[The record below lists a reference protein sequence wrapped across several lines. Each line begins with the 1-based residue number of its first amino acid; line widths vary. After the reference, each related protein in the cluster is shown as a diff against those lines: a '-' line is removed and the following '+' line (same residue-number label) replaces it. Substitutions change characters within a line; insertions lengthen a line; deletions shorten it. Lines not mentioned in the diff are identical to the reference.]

1 MWYLGA
7 LAVALGLSF
16 LPVRRLGWV
25 TDLSGIVTAPTVPF
39 GDVTRRVVVWLKPAP
54 NRGESPETAALQQE
68 IDRFRT
74 LYHAERERVEELR
87 QRIEQLERTRE
98 IDPGVA
104 FDALTATI
112 TGRNTQS
119 AGEVYVLNRG
129 SGRRAQRGAVV
140 VYNGSHLM
148 GRIESVT
155 TLTSLMIPIT
165 NPAIGPIEGFAAPA
179 AGADARNVSGERPR
193 TFLTPQKDGTLRGDI
208 ARDAG
213 VREGDLI
220 LLADPSWPRTAWA
233 RIVGTVVSVRPR
245 DDSPF
250 RDALVVRPRFTAAN
264 LASVTILIES
274 GESGIVGGNVGGAG

>member
-1 MWYLGA
+1 MWYLAALGLA
-7 LAVALGLSF
+7 LALSF
-16 LPVRRLGWV
+16 LPLRRLTWV
-25 TDLSGIVTAPTVPF
+25 SDLSGIVTAPTVPF
-39 GDVTRRVVVWLKPAP
+39 GDVTRRVVVWLKSSPT
-54 NRGESPETAALQQE
+54 RGETAETAALRQE

-119 AGEVYVLNRG
+119 AGELYVLNRG
-129 SGRRAQRGAVV
+129 SARRALPGSVV
-140 VYNGSHLM
+140 VYNGVHLV
-148 GRIESVT
+148 GRIETVT
-155 TLTSLMIPIT
+155 ALTSLMIPIT
-165 NPAIGPIEGFAAPA
+165 DPAVGPIEGFAAPA
-179 AGADARNVSGERPR
+179 SGDDSRNVSGQRPR
-193 TFLTPQKDGTLRGDI
+193 TFLTPQKDGTLTGDI

-233 RIVGTVVSVRPR
+233 RIVGTVVSVKPR

-250 RDALVVRPRFTAAN
+250 RDSLVVRPRFTAAN
-264 LASVTILIES
+264 LASVTILVES
-274 GESGIVGGNVGGAG
+274 GEGADGGSAGGVG